1 MRRVAVGFGARLG
14 NHRCGT
20 RGFKPGKF
28 DENRLI
34 RLGGITLPVPS
45 PLAHMSPNDTAAGD
59 SADGSSVRE
68 AFDRETVESASRLL
82 IGALA
87 IVGALAVVTLL
98 PGVDRL
104 VPFAPVT
111 FAAVA
116 TGIVAVAV
124 AGILLYAAPK
134 VALLTRAALG
144 GRVADGDAPP
154 DRIAENAGGM
164 AYWLVVFG
172 AVLVAYRGLAA
183 AVVPLLNDA
192 AWAYDAGFL
201 FVALVP
207 VVFLVARLSVTVD
220 PLAEAVADRVAG
232 EGGADSG
239 GDDERDNSTDD
250 ENGTAIGGESD

>member
-1 MRRVAVGFGARLG
+1 
-14 NHRCGT
+14 
-20 RGFKPGKF
+20 
-28 DENRLI
+28 
-34 RLGGITLPVPS
+34 
-45 PLAHMSPNDTAAGD
+45 MSPNDTAAGD

-68 AFDRETVESASRLL
+68 ALDRDAVESASRLL

-116 TGIVAVAV
+116 TGIVTVAV
-124 AGILLYAAPK
+124 AGVLLYAAPK

-144 GRVADGDAPP
+144 GRVATDDAPP

-164 AYWLVVFG
+164 AYWSVVFG
-172 AVLVAYRGLAA
+172 AVLVAYRGLAG

-192 AWAYDAGFL
+192 AWVYDAAFL
-201 FVALVP
+201 FVALGP

-239 GDDERDNSTDD
+239 NDGDD
-250 ENGTAIGGESD
+250 TAPTETGNES

>member
-1 MRRVAVGFGARLG
+1 
-14 NHRCGT
+14 
-20 RGFKPGKF
+20 
-28 DENRLI
+28 
-34 RLGGITLPVPS
+34 
-45 PLAHMSPNDTAAGD
+45 MSPNDTAAGD

-68 AFDRETVESASRLL
+68 AFDRDTVESASRLL

-134 VALLTRAALG
+134 FALLTRAALG

-172 AVLVAYRGLAA
+172 AVLVAYRGLSG

-192 AWAYDAGFL
+192 AWAYDAAFL

-207 VVFLVARLSVTVD
+207 VVFLVARLTVTVD

-232 EGGADSG
+232 DEETGDTDGSGA
-239 GDDERDNSTDD
+239 GDDS
-250 ENGTAIGGESD
+250 NGAAATEAGNDS